1 MTPRAAHD
9 DTLPGEGGAFAYL
22 DRDEFR
28 EHYAH
33 PQNRNRLLFHVEG
46 IHCTACLWRIE
57 GVRDDVEGVAGA
69 RLDMGRHLLDIE
81 MAPGG
86 RVADVAT
93 RLEAMGYH
101 PRAVSFR
108 SSDER
113 DLTRK
118 KLLMRLGVAAASA
131 GNIMLLSTSLYSGAD
146 RSAVAT
152 AFEWLTFVL
161 FLPILLY
168 SAVPFYRTSL
178 AALRARRA
186 SIDVPIAAAVI
197 IGTGL
202 GLYHLLAGRGDIY
215 FDSLAVLVFLLLGS
229 RFLLTSLQQKY
240 LSPGHLSAFYESNRV
255 RVRNR
260 ETGVIEERHIERVG
274 WDDEVIVKSG
284 ERVPVDGVVAGGE
297 VWVNA
302 AVLTGEPYP
311 VRLLPGQEVFAGTT
325 LTSEEAV
332 VRVRHTGADTRVGR
346 LLEETERGVLSRTPL
361 VSLTDRAAQWF
372 SATVLTLG
380 ALFAVIYATV
390 DVHEAINRALA
401 LVILACP
408 CALALATPL
417 TQSLALKKAARG
429 GALIR
434 KAEAF
439 EKLQQVRDVFFDK
452 TGTLTRGELELEA
465 WYPSPPD
472 ADERGVIVALEAGT
486 QHPVGLVLGAEAAK
500 LPYRTVG
507 IEDRVEVPGR
517 GVSGRCGGIRWE
529 LHAVA
534 ASAGLEAVGA
544 PADGVGTS
552 AGLYRDGRLVRVA
565 RLADTIRPGSA
576 EVVAAFEAA
585 GRHAHLLTG
594 DATRPAEAVARAV
607 GIARGSVLAG
617 VSPERKRDIVSR
629 YPRALM
635 VGDGVNDAVALAAS
649 HVGVA
654 VHGSME
660 ASFRAAD
667 IYLTRPGLR
676 PLADLFALSRAT
688 VAIIK
693 RNLLFSL
700 VYNAVGAVL
709 ALAGFITPLLAAV
722 LMPLSSITVIVSS
735 VVGTREW
742 RRFATGEASAP
753 DAAVDAAVTRPLYAS
768 KGGGA

>member
-1 MTPRAAHD
+1 MNPRAAQEASP
-9 DTLPGEGGAFAYL
+9 TGEGGAFAYL

-28 EHYAH
+28 EHYGH
-33 PQNRNRLLFHVEG
+33 PENRDRLLFHIEG

-57 GVRDDVEGVAGA
+57 GVREDVAGVASA
-69 RLDMGRHLLDIE
+69 RLDMGRHLLDVE

-93 RLEAMGYH
+93 RLEAMGYR

-108 SSDER
+108 SLDDR

-118 KLLMRLGVAAASA
+118 RLLMRLGVAAASA

-146 RSAVAT
+146 RSSVAT

-168 SAVPFYRTSL
+168 CAVPFYRASL

-186 SIDVPIAAAVI
+186 SIDVPIAAAVV

-202 GLYHLLAGRGDIY
+202 GLYHLVAGRGDIY

-240 LSPGHLSAFYESNRV
+240 LSPGHLSAFYEGNRV
-255 RVRNR
+255 RVRNP
-260 ETGVIEERHIERVG
+260 ETGAIEERHIERVG
-274 WDDEVIVKSG
+274 WDDEVVVRRG
-284 ERVPVDGVVAGGE
+284 ERVPVDGRVAGGE

-311 VRLLPGQEVFAGTT
+311 VRLLDGQEVFAGTT

-372 SATVLTLG
+372 SASVLALG

-429 GALIR
+429 GALIK

-452 TGTLTRGELELEA
+452 TGTLTRGELELEG

-472 ADERGVIVALEAGT
+472 AAERGVIVALEAGT
-486 QHPVGLVLGAEAAK
+486 QHPVGLVLAADAAK
-500 LPYRTVG
+500 RPYRAV
-507 IEDRVEVPGR
+507 ELDDRVEVPGR
-517 GVSGRCGGIRWE
+517 GVSGRRRGVRWE
-529 LHAVA
+529 LLGVGVGA
-534 ASAGLEAVGA
+534 ALEAVGA
-544 PADGVGTS
+544 PADGATS
-552 AGLYRDGRLVRVA
+552 VGLYRNGRLLRVA
-565 RLADTIRPGSA
+565 RLADTIRPGSDA
-576 EVVAAFEAA
+576 AVAAFEAA
-585 GRHAHLLTG
+585 GRRVHLLTG
-594 DATRPAEAVARAV
+594 DSALPAEAVAQVV
-607 GIARGSVLAG
+607 GIPADRVTAAAT
-617 VSPERKRDIVSR
+617 PERKRDIIAGH
-629 YPRALM
+629 PRALM
-635 VGDGVNDAVALAAS
+635 VGDGVNDAVALAGA

-654 VHGSME
+654 VQGSME
-660 ASFRAAD
+660 TSFRAAD

-688 VAIIK
+688 ITIIK

-700 VYNAVGAVL
+700 VYNAAGAAL
-709 ALAGFITPLLAAV
+709 ALAGIITPLLAAV

-735 VVGTREW
+735 VVGTGEW
-742 RRFATGEASAP
+742 RRFATRGTPPAGAP
-753 DAAVDAAVTRPLYAS
+753 DATVAPPLYAPRE
-768 KGGGA
+768 GRA